1 MKTLTT
7 LILSLLALSAWAQ
20 IPAYFENNPEWR
32 QSSGCADG
40 LPCIEEQNFVYYI
53 NGDSTIGGLIYQKL
67 YKRGVVT
74 HQWFSSPPIPDYCNT
89 SWTFNEF
96 YSLVRQEER
105 KIYIRQWNE
114 SEALLYDFDLDVND
128 TLPITWNQ
136 WHENIVVISIDSL
149 WVGDSYRKVFNLS
162 EQSSP
167 QLIEGIGHPGGF
179 LEPFPPM
186 LECGY
191 ILMCYA
197 LNGTTYYPNDG
208 EPCDLTVSIKSV
220 TNTYS
225 ITSYPN
231 PASGQVTIGFENPA
245 LIQRVLSTNISGQ
258 MKELNFKQENAQ
270 SIVVDLSKLAKGLY
284 MIQLNNRESTSVRLK
299 VLKE

>member
-7 LILSLLALSAWAQ
+7 LIFSLLALSAWAQ
-20 IPAYFENNPEWR
+20 IPAYFANNPEWR
-32 QSSGCADG
+32 QISDCADG
-40 LPCIEEQNFVYYI
+40 LPCVEQQNYVYYL
-53 NGDSTIGGLIYQKL
+53 NGDSTSGGLIYKKL

-74 HQWFSSPPIPDYCNT
+74 HQWFDSPPIPDYCNE

-96 YSLVRQEER
+96 NLLIRQEER
-105 KIYIRQWNE
+105 KIYIRQWDE
-114 SEALLYDFDLDVND
+114 TEALLYDFDLAVGD

-136 WHENIVVISIDSL
+136 WHEDIIVTSIDSVQ
-149 WVGDSYRKVFNLS
+149 VGDSYRKVFNLS

-167 QLIEGIGHPGGF
+167 QLIEGIGHEGGF

-191 ILMCYA
+191 IFMCYA
-197 LNGTTYYPNDG
+197 LNGTTYYPNEG
-208 EPCDLTVSIKSV
+208 EPCDLSVGVETVS
-220 TNTYS
+220 NAYS

-245 LIQRVLSTNISGQ
+245 LIRRVLATNISGQ
-258 MKELNFKQENAQ
+258 MKELNFKQENAR

-284 MIQLNNRESTSVRLK
+284 MIQLNIHERASLLLK
-299 VLKE
+299 VFKE